1 MAAPPSQPLTSA
13 HADPGPPVKPD
24 AAPGA
29 AREATA
35 EHGRTQALAAVVPA
49 MPEAA
54 GTAAHPP
61 AIPATAGPPPPA
73 HPAPQHPAPEQQAIA
88 PPVPPPTAVPQAP
101 MAAPALP
108 PGPGLLVIAKAE
120 DTLQSLYSR
129 VYKGLQ
135 APPFEVVE
143 AMNPH
148 EIKLGDVVVFPAP
161 PGGWHRLPNTAGR

>member
-1 MAAPPSQPLTSA
+1 
-13 HADPGPPVKPD
+13 
-24 AAPGA
+24 
-29 AREATA
+29 
-35 EHGRTQALAAVVPA
+35 
-49 MPEAA
+49 MPE
-54 GTAAHPP
+54 
-61 AIPATAGPPPPA
+61 
-73 HPAPQHPAPEQQAIA
+73 HPAPAQQATA
-88 PPVPPPTAVPQAP
+88 PASPVAAAVAP
-101 MAAPALP
+101 APALP

-120 DTLQSLYSR
+120 DTLQSLYNR